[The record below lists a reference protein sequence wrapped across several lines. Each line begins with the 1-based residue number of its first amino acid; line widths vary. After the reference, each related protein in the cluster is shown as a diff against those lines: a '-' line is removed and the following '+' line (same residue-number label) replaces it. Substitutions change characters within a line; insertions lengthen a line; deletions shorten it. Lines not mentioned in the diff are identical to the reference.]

1 MHAGLVDSHSTS
13 GMPAAHLSALRV
25 KAFKS
30 VGAEWLEVP
39 LGKGLSCLVGANG
52 SGKSS
57 LLDAVCFAAGCAPS
71 TFGVSKLADLQNS
84 DSDAVQAVH

>member
-1 MHAGLVDSHSTS
+1 
-13 GMPAAHLSALRV
+13 MPAAYLSALRV

-39 LGKGLSCLVGANG
+39 LDKGLLCLVGANG

-57 LLDAVCFAAGCAPS
+57 LLDAICFAAGRAS
-71 TFGVSKLADLQNS
+71 SAFGVQKLADLKNS
-84 DSDAVQAVH
+84 DSDAVCAKTLTAVS